1 VPVASLPKR
10 LLLGQPL
17 STRLLGDTLLPKW
30 LALPIFC
37 SDALSSVAYA
47 TESILVAL
55 SAGGLA
61 FFGASPYLTL
71 GVAAVFILV
80 AASYRQT
87 CHAYPR
93 GGGSYI
99 VSHENLGPTA
109 GLVAASA
116 LLVDYVMTVAVS
128 VVAGVAAITSAIP
141 AAVPHTVLISVGFVV
156 VLTAVNLR
164 GVRES
169 GKTFAIPTYA
179 FVAGIFVMF
188 GWAAVAASTGHR
200 LVAESAT
207 YPVLPTEHATGAI
220 AVFLI
225 LRAFAQGCTA
235 LTGVEAISN
244 GVPVFTK
251 PKAKNAATMLGYL
264 AALAVTMGVG
274 ITILALTSG
283 VHTAADPTQLG
294 LPADASPKT
303 VLAQVAAAVFGPG
316 TIGFYAIQTVTAAIL
331 ILAANTSFNGFPML
345 VSILARDRYAPR
357 QFHTRGDRLV
367 FSNGIIALAVF
378 AIALIVAFDANTN
391 ALIQLY
397 VLGVFLA
404 FTLSQIGMVRHW
416 HTQLSSTNPGSASS
430 GTQPD
435 TTDPVRRRRIRR
447 SQTINAVGAAA
458 TGVVLVVVLVTKFL
472 DGAWIV
478 VLAIPVLFV
487 LMRGVNRHYQT
498 VAEETVVEDNVRP
511 AGPARNHV
519 LVLVSKVS
527 GPTLRALSYA
537 RLMRPDTV
545 TALSVAVDDDEAREL
560 NAAWDTADPGV
571 SLQVLESPYREIIRP
586 IMKYVRDYPRRGPRD
601 IITVIIPEYIVGHW
615 WEQIL
620 HNQSAL
626 RLKARLLF
634 QPGVVVVDVP
644 WHLRSAGVTAHPAQL
659 QHTYKQQAAAAEH
672 PDTSSTATPTD
683 PASPIDQAPP
693 TGP

>member
-1 VPVASLPKR
+1 MPVASLPKR
-10 LLLGQPL
+10 LLLGRPL
-17 STRLLGDTLLPKW
+17 SSRQLGDTLLPKW

-61 FFGASPYLTL
+61 FFGASPYLTV
-71 GVAAVFILV
+71 GVAAVFIIV

-87 CHAYPR
+87 CYAYPR

-99 VSHENLGPTA
+99 VSHQNLGPTA

-128 VVAGVAAITSAIP
+128 VVAGVAAITSAVP
-141 AAVPHTVLISVGFVV
+141 AAAPHTVAISVGFVV

-169 GKTFAIPTYA
+169 GKTFAVPTYA

-188 GWAAVAASTGHR
+188 AWAAVATGTGHR
-200 LVAESAT
+200 LVAESAA
-207 YPVLPTEHATGAI
+207 YPVQPTEHATGAI

-251 PKAKNAATMLGYL
+251 PKAENAAKMLTYL
-264 AALAVTMGVG
+264 AALAVTMGIG
-274 ITILALTSG
+274 ITVLALASG

-294 LPADASPKT
+294 LAPDASPKT

-316 TIGFYAIQTVTAAIL
+316 TVGFYAIQTFTAAIL

-357 QFHTRGDRLV
+357 QFHSRGDRLV

-378 AIALIVAFDANTN
+378 AIALIVAFDASTN

-416 HTQLSSTNPGSASS
+416 RTQLAS
-430 GTQPD
+430 PEV
-435 TTDPVRRRRIRR
+435 DPARRRRIRR
-447 SQTINAVGAAA
+447 SQLINAIGAAA
-458 TGVVLVVVLVTKFL
+458 TGVVLVVVLITKFL

-478 VLAIPVLFV
+478 VVAIPVLFV
-487 LMRGVNRHYQT
+487 LMRGVHRHYQT
-498 VAEETVVEDNVRP
+498 VTDETAVPDVRP
-511 AGPARNHV
+511 VAPARNHV
-519 LVLVSKVS
+519 LVLVSRVS
-527 GPTLRALSYA
+527 GPTLRALAYA
-537 RLMRPDTV
+537 RLLRPDTV
-545 TALSVAVDDDEAREL
+545 TALSVAVDDHEVREL
-560 NAAWDTADPGV
+560 NAAWEAADPGV
-571 SLQVLESPYREIIRP
+571 ALQVVESPYREIIRP
-586 IMKYVRDYPRRGPRD
+586 IIKYVRDYPARGPRD

-644 WHLRSAGVTAHPAQL
+644 WHLRSAGVTPHPNQPRD
-659 QHTYKQQAAAAEH
+659 TVKQQATAQEH
-672 PDTSSTATPTD
+672 PTARPGTTDDTP
-683 PASPIDQAPP
+683 PGNAP
-693 TGP
+693 

>member
-1 VPVASLPKR
+1 MRIASLPKR
-10 LLLGQPL
+10 LVLGRPL
-17 STRLLGDTLLPKW
+17 SSQRLGETLLPKW

-55 SAGGLA
+55 SAGGLT
-61 FFGASPYLTL
+61 FFGVSPYLTL
-71 GVAAVFILV
+71 GVAAVFIIV

-87 CHAYPR
+87 CRAYPR

-99 VSHENLGPTA
+99 VSLQNLGQTA

-141 AAVPHTVLISVGFVV
+141 AAAAHTVAISVGFVV

-164 GVRES
+164 GVRET
-169 GKTFAIPTYA
+169 GKTFALPTYA
-179 FVAGIFVMF
+179 FIAGIFIMF
-188 GWAAVAASTGHR
+188 GWAAVAALTGHR
-200 LVAESAT
+200 LVAESAS
-207 YPVLPTEHATGAI
+207 YPVLPTEHATGAL

-244 GVPVFTK
+244 GVPLFTK
-251 PKAKNAATMLGYL
+251 PKPDNAAKVLGYL
-264 AALAVTMGVG
+264 AALAVTMGIG
-274 ITILALTSG
+274 ITLLAVVSG

-294 LPADASPKT
+294 LPADASTKT
-303 VLAQVAAAVFGPG
+303 VLAQIAAAVFGPG
-316 TIGFYAIQTVTAAIL
+316 TFGFYAIQTVTAAIL

-345 VSILARDRYAPR
+345 VSVLARDRYAPR

-378 AIALIVAFDANTN
+378 AIVLIVAFDANTN

-404 FTLSQIGMVRHW
+404 FTLSQVGMVRHW
-416 HTQLSSTNPGSASS
+416 RSELA
-430 GTQPD
+430 
-435 TTDPVRRRRIRR
+435 TTDEPAARRRIRR
-447 SQTINAVGAAA
+447 AQLINSVGAAA
-458 TGVVLVVVLVTKFL
+458 TAVVLVVVLLTKFL

-478 VLAIPVLFV
+478 VVAIPILF
-487 LMRGVNRHYQT
+487 LLLRGVHRHYQT
-498 VAEETVVEDNVRP
+498 VADEIAIDP
-511 AGPARNHV
+511 AATPTAPSRNHV

-527 GPTLRALSYA
+527 GPSLRALAYA
-537 RLMRPDTV
+537 RMLRPDTL
-545 TALSVAVDDDEAREL
+545 TALTVAVDEDDTRQVRAD
-560 NAAWDTADPGV
+560 WDRADPRV
-571 SLQVLESPYREIIRP
+571 SLQVLDSPYREIIRP
-586 IMKYVRDYPRRGPRD
+586 VVKYVRDYPRSSPRE

-615 WEQIL
+615 WEQLL

-634 QPGVVVVDVP
+634 QPGVVVIDVP
-644 WHLRSAGVTAHPAQL
+644 WHLRSAGVTPAQ
-659 QHTYKQQAAAAEH
+659 QASYEQQAVAAEH
-672 PDTSSTATPTD
+672 QPGNPERT
-683 PASPIDQAPP
+683 PP

>member
-1 VPVASLPKR
+1 VRATSLPKR
-10 LLLGQPL
+10 LLLGRPL
-17 STRLLGDTLLPKW
+17 SSRQLGETLLPKW

-61 FFGASPYLTL
+61 FFGASPYLTV
-71 GVAAVFILV
+71 GVAAVFIIV

-141 AAVPHTVLISVGFVV
+141 AAAPHTVAFWVGLVV

-179 FVAGIFVMF
+179 FVVGIFVMF
-188 GWAAVAASTGHR
+188 GWAAVAAGTGHR
-200 LVAESAT
+200 LVAESAG
-207 YPVLPTEHATGAI
+207 YPVLPTEHATGAL

-251 PKAKNAATMLGYL
+251 PKAENAAKMLTYL
-264 AALAVTMGVG
+264 AALAVTMGIG
-274 ITILALTSG
+274 ITVLALVSG

-294 LPADASPKT
+294 LPPDASPKT
-303 VLAQVAAAVFGPG
+303 VLAQIAAAVFGPG

-357 QFHTRGDRLV
+357 QFHSRGDRLV
-367 FSNGIIALAVF
+367 FSNGILALAVF
-378 AIALIVAFDANTN
+378 AIVLIVAFDANTN

-416 HTQLSSTNPGSASS
+416 HTRLAG
-430 GTQPD
+430 PD
-435 TTDPVRRRRIRR
+435 TDQARRRRIRR
-447 SQTINAVGAAA
+447 SQTINALGAAA
-458 TGVVLVVVLVTKFL
+458 TAVVLIVVLVTKFL

-478 VLAIPVLFV
+478 VVAIPLLFL
-487 LMRGVNRHYQT
+487 LMRAIHRHYQT
-498 VAEETVVEDNVRP
+498 VAREIAVDEAVTPV
-511 AGPARNHV
+511 APARNHV
-519 LVLVSKVS
+519 LVLVSRVS
-527 GPTLRALSYA
+527 GPTLRALAYA
-537 RLMRPDTV
+537 RLLRPDTV

-560 NAAWDTADPGV
+560 NAAWERADPRV
-571 SLQVLESPYREIIRP
+571 RLAVLDSPYREIIRP
-586 IMKYVRDYPRRGPRD
+586 IVKYVRDYPARGPRD

-615 WEQIL
+615 WEQLL

-644 WHLRSAGVTAHPAQL
+644 WHLRSAGVTAHPGDLRRSDEQRA
-659 QHTYKQQAAAAEH
+659 TAAEH
-672 PDTSSTATPTD
+672 PV
-683 PASPIDQAPP
+683 QAEAVP
-693 TGP
+693 

>member
-1 VPVASLPKR
+1 MRAASLPKR

-17 STRLLGDTLLPKW
+17 SSRQLGETLLPKW

-61 FFGASPYLTL
+61 FFGASPYLTV
-71 GVAAVFILV
+71 GVAAVFIVV

-99 VSHENLGPTA
+99 VSHQNLGPTA

-141 AAVPHTVLISVGFVV
+141 AAAAHTVAISVGFVV

-188 GWAAVAASTGHR
+188 VWAAVAIGSGHR

-207 YPVLPTEHATGAI
+207 YPVLPTEHATGAL

-251 PKAKNAATMLGYL
+251 PKADNAAKMLTYL
-264 AALAVTMGVG
+264 AALAVTMGIG
-274 ITILALTSG
+274 ITVLALASG
-283 VHTAADPTQLG
+283 VHTAADPSQLG
-294 LPADASPKT
+294 LPADATPKT
-303 VLAQVAAAVFGPG
+303 VLAQVAGAVFGPG
-316 TIGFYAIQTVTAAIL
+316 TVGFYAIQTVTAAIL

-416 HTQLSSTNPGSASS
+416 RTQLASPNP
-430 GTQPD
+430 
-435 TTDPVRRRRIRR
+435 DPARRRRIRR

-458 TGVVLVVVLVTKFL
+458 TGVVLVVVLVTKFA

-478 VLAIPVLFV
+478 VVAIPVLFV
-487 LMRGVNRHYQT
+487 LMRGIHRHYQT
-498 VAEETVVEDNVRP
+498 VTEETAVQDRVRP
-511 AGPARNHV
+511 VAPARNHV
-519 LVLVSKVS
+519 LVLVSRVS
-527 GPTLRALSYA
+527 GPTMRALAYA
-537 RLMRPDTV
+537 RLLRPDSV
-545 TALSVAVDDDEAREL
+545 TALSVAVDDDEVREL
-560 NAAWDTADPGV
+560 NAAWEAADPGV
-571 SLQVLESPYREIIRP
+571 ALQVVESPYREIIRP
-586 IMKYVRDYPRRGPRD
+586 IIKYVRDYPGRGPRD

-644 WHLRSAGVTAHPAQL
+644 WHLRSAGVTPHPAQL
-659 QHTYKQQAAAAEH
+659 HTLEQQATAAEH
-672 PDTSSTATPTD
+672 PTTRPGTTEDTPSD
-683 PASPIDQAPP
+683 AP
-693 TGP
+693 

>member
-1 VPVASLPKR
+1 MRVASLPKR
-10 LLLGQPL
+10 LVLGRPL
-17 STRLLGDTLLPKW
+17 SSQRLGETLLPKW

-55 SAGGLA
+55 SAGGLT

-71 GVAAVFILV
+71 GVAAVFIVV

-87 CHAYPR
+87 CRAYPR

-99 VSHENLGPTA
+99 VSLQNLGESA

-141 AAVPHTVLISVGFVV
+141 AAAAHTVAISVGFVI

-164 GVRES
+164 GVRET
-169 GKTFAIPTYA
+169 GKTFALPTYA
-179 FVAGIFVMF
+179 FIAGIFIMF
-188 GWAAVAASTGHR
+188 GWAAVATVTGHR
-200 LVAESAT
+200 LVAESAS
-207 YPVLPTEHATGAI
+207 YPVLPTEHATGAL

-244 GVPVFTK
+244 GVPLFTK
-251 PKAKNAATMLGYL
+251 PKPDNAAKVLGYL
-264 AALAVTMGVG
+264 AGLAVTMGIG
-274 ITILALTSG
+274 ITLLAVVSG
-283 VHTAADPTQLG
+283 VHAAADPTQLG
-294 LPADASPKT
+294 LPPDASPKT
-303 VLAQVAAAVFGPG
+303 VLAQIAAAVFGPD
-316 TIGFYAIQTVTAAIL
+316 TFGFYAIQAVTAAIL

-345 VSILARDRYAPR
+345 VSVLARDRYAPR

-378 AIALIVAFDANTN
+378 AIVLIVAFDANTN

-416 HTQLSSTNPGSASS
+416 RTELASTDQAPA
-430 GTQPD
+430 
-435 TTDPVRRRRIRR
+435 RRRIRR
-447 SQTINAVGAAA
+447 AQLINTVGAVA
-458 TGVVLVVVLVTKFL
+458 TAVVLVVVLVTKFL

-478 VLAIPVLFV
+478 VVAIPILF
-487 LMRGVNRHYQT
+487 LLLRGVHRHYQT
-498 VAEETVVEDNVRP
+498 VSDEIAIDP
-511 AGPARNHV
+511 AATPTAPARNHV

-527 GPTLRALSYA
+527 GPSLRALAYA
-537 RLMRPDTV
+537 RMLRPDTL
-545 TALSVAVDDDEAREL
+545 TALTVNVDEDDTRQVRED
-560 NAAWDTADPGV
+560 WDQADPRV
-571 SLQVLESPYREIIRP
+571 SLQVLDSPYREIIRP
-586 IMKYVRDYPRRGPRD
+586 IVKYVRDYPRASPRE

-615 WEQIL
+615 WEQLL

-644 WHLRSAGVTAHPAQL
+644 WHLRSAGVSAAQ
-659 QHTYKQQAAAAEH
+659 QASYEKQAAAAEH
-672 PDTSSTATPTD
+672 QPGDAEKTP
-683 PASPIDQAPP
+683 PSA
-693 TGP
+693 